1 MAGDG
6 PGGAPPGYRA
16 FSGKPSA
23 YNGPMRTS
31 SGSVRFRL
39 VIACLAVAV
48 LTGAGGIV
56 FALQAGDDGTTA
68 PRVECAAAPEEA
80 QAAFDAAA
88 RALRG
93 RDRAAYDAA
102 LPVRGVAAARAVNDL
117 YRRLAPLPWATFA
130 FVVTPVPG
138 EAGRYDVKAAGRLG
152 NVGPADRLGGE
163 RILELERREGGV
175 VVTADQTPAAVRR
188 QYLMAFDHPVVVR
201 RHGLLVIADRRV
213 LPRARSLAAAGARA
227 RARLRLLGIESDEP
241 LLVALYSSMPQLRDA
256 LGGGPSEERIKFFS
270 TAAPR
275 VSPTPWRGRDIG
287 VLAPRLAGTGDWMP
301 LMLAHEMTHASTARW
316 FAATEHAP
324 TLLLE
329 GLATAV
335 EGGRDFSPLREEV
348 VTGNHTW
355 PLRDALATGSLWM
368 GNSTSEVRLA
378 YLEGASLVYYVI
390 DRWGLRKLKP
400 FFVAVADSD
409 LSADGLDRAT
419 RAALGVS
426 WSDFRSGW
434 RRYVLA
440 MP

>member
-1 MAGDG
+1 
-6 PGGAPPGYRA
+6 
-16 FSGKPSA
+16 
-23 YNGPMRTS
+23 MRTS
-31 SGSVRFRL
+31 LGSVRPGL
-39 VIACLAVAV
+39 VIACLAAV
-48 LTGAGGIV
+48 VLIAAGAIV
-56 FALQAGDDGTTA
+56 LAQRADDDGTAA
-68 PRVECAAAPEEA
+68 PRVERAAAQEET

-88 RALRG
+88 RALQG
-93 RDRAAYDAA
+93 RDRAAYRAA
-102 LPVRGVAAARAVNDL
+102 LPVRGSAAGRAVNDL
-117 YRRLAPLPWATFA
+117 YRRLAPLPWTTFA

-138 EAGRYDVKAAGRLG
+138 HAGRYDVKAAGRLG

-163 RILELERREGGV
+163 RILELERRASGV

-188 QYLMAFDHPVVVR
+188 QYLMAFNDPVVVR
-201 RHGLLVIADRRV
+201 RHGLLVIADRTV

-227 RARLRLLGIESDEP
+227 RARLRLLGIKSDEP
-241 LLVALYSSMPQLRDA
+241 LLVALYASLPQLRDA

-275 VSPTPWRGRDIG
+275 VSSAPWRGRDIG
-287 VLAPRLAGTGDWMP
+287 VLEPMLAGTGDWMP

-348 VTGNHTW
+348 AAGNHTW
-355 PLRDALATGSLWM
+355 PLRDALATGNLWM
-368 GNSTSEVRLA
+368 GNSTGDVRLA

-390 DRWGLRKLKP
+390 HRWGLQKLKP

-419 RAALGVS
+419 RAALGVN
-426 WSDFRSGW
+426 WSDFQSGW
-434 RRYVLA
+434 RKYVRA